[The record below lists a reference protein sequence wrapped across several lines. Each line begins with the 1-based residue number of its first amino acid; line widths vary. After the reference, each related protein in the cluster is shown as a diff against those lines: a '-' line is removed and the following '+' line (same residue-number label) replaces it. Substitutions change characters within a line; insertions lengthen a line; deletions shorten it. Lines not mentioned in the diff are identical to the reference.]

1 MEILHE
7 RKREEENGLY
17 IDNKQYNNMQTE
29 LEEKTKLIAR
39 LRAKVKSL
47 TSEVGDFRYEN
58 ERDRE
63 EFTNAIRDM
72 YKENKLYHG
81 MLRIMLSDGEIKRIT
96 ELSRWSDENDEWKVQ
111 PFSFKDKSF
120 KLPTIKNHQLN
131 DFIENEHASRDLA
144 IDEPAFQQTRTNKF
158 ISNKISN
165 KNLRYNNDDYGADY
179 LTQQASGRPSHSDY
193 KKLIAT
199 STNMPNLVMKQKD
212 FKKYEELSK
221 PVVMSSDQT
230 QQRKAAN
237 KIILDPIGFK
247 GNDMR
252 ESKRNFYNPTSGNKK
267 MEVSI
272 KATLEFSEDISGKK
286 INIHPNIN
294 VHNQNIVN
302 VNAKKRLE
310 EIPETKSKKLY
321 YNDTEDY

>member
-1 MEILHE
+1 MELLHE

-17 IDNKQYNNMQTE
+17 IDNKQYNNMQAE
-29 LEEKTKLIAR
+29 LEEKTKLITK
-39 LRAKVKSL
+39 LRAKVKTL
-47 TSEVGDFRYEN
+47 TNDVSDLRYEN

-72 YKENKLYHG
+72 YKENKLFNG
-81 MLRIMLSDGEIKRIT
+81 MLRILLSEGEIKRIT

-120 KLPTIKNHQLN
+120 KLPTLKNHQIN
-131 DFIENEHASRDLA
+131 DFIENEHASRDVVME
-144 IDEPAFQQTRTNKF
+144 DPQQTRTNRF
-158 ISNKISN
+158 NKIST
-165 KNLRYNNDDYGADY
+165 KNVRYDDYTPDY
-179 LTQQASGRPSHSDY
+179 YTQPQNTFNKPSHCEF
-193 KKLIAT
+193 KKLVTT
-199 STNMPNLVMKQKD
+199 STNMPNMPNLVMKQND
-212 FKKYEELSK
+212 FKKYEEISK
-221 PVVMSSDQT
+221 GPVVSNSEQN
-230 QQRKAAN
+230 QLRKGN

-252 ESKRNFYNPTSGNKK
+252 ESKNNFYNPNKK

-294 VHNQNIVN
+294 VHNQNIIN
-302 VNAKKRLE
+302 VNTVKKRLE
-310 EIPETKSKKLY
+310 NIPETKNKY
-321 YNDTEDY
+321 YNDSEDY